1 MYNDLFLLYSQRL
14 ILQGWILSF
23 EDRSIK
29 AVVLS
34 GVSKLH
40 VLLFYAGHVHTVEMQ
55 YNPVIPSVGWDL
67 TSDRQHINMFAFA
80 HSICHGGHKLAK
92 CFFG

>member
-14 ILQGWILSF
+14 VFQGWILSF
-23 EDRSIK
+23 EYRSIK
-29 AVVLS
+29 AIVSS

-55 YNPVIPSVGWDL
+55 YHPIIPSVGWDL
-67 TSDRQHINMFAFA
+67 TSDRQHVTMFVFA
-80 HSICHGGHKLAK
+80 YSICHIGHEA
-92 CFFG
+92 CQMISG